1 MRPPGIATQL
11 DELEYFLPDLYPG
24 VVLAIEG
31 KLPFQGLEERLR
43 DGVAARAALA
53 GKRLD
58 EPAILELPAKPARGA
73 LAAPIRVH
81 HESFFRIFP
90 VHSIV
95 KGVDY
100 QILVDAGGHL
110 PSDYLA
116 REQVEVGGQVEPS
129 FPRGHVGDVAAPHA
143 VPLLDGE
150 FPVQDIGPFVRGLS
164 APSVL
169 LGAPAGYQP
178 FPRHH
183 ALRGLVVRDDADLA
197 KLDDDPPRPVS
208 AIVGA
213 EDVLDERLQC
223 LAGYLPR

>member
-1 MRPPGIATQL
+1 MRPPGIAIQL
-11 DELEYFLPDLYPG
+11 DELEYFLPGLYPG

-31 KLPFQGLEERLR
+31 KLPFQGLEERLH
-43 DGVAARAALA
+43 DGVVAGAALA
-53 GKRLD
+53 RKRLD
-58 EPAILELPAKPARGA
+58 ELAVLELPAKPARGA
-73 LAAPIRVH
+73 LAAPIRVS
-81 HESFFRIFP
+81 HEPSSGFSLFAALPRA
-90 VHSIV
+90 SITRFS
-95 KGVDY
+95 
-100 QILVDAGGHL
+100 LMRGHL

-129 FPRGHVGDVAAPHA
+129 FPRGYAGDVAAPHA
-143 VPLLDGE
+143 VPLFDGE

-183 ALRGLVVRDDADLA
+183 ALRGLAVRDDADLA